1 MAHDNTEREREG
13 EMKRVEVKKSEI
25 HGVGLF
31 ALRDFEDGEIIL
43 DYDDSDVVRDVSIL
57 TDHDWRFNT
66 DFLENGKVVWQ
77 KEPERSRNHSC
88 DPNSYDKTING
99 VRRLVAK
106 RHIESGEEITG
117 DYAMNSYNDGTV
129 ECHCRSR
136 NCRKIGGGNF
146 FKLPKDIQI
155 RYLPYL
161 EEWFKNEHKQEIESL
176 ERLEIT

>member
-1 MAHDNTEREREG
+1 
-13 EMKRVEVKKSEI
+13 MKNVEVKKSNI
-25 HGVGLF
+25 KGVGLF

-43 DYDDSDVVRDVSIL
+43 DYDDSDIVRDVSIL
-57 TDHDWRFNT
+57 TDHDWDFNT

-106 RHIESGEEITG
+106 RRIKRGEEITG
-117 DYAMNSYNDGTV
+117 DYVMNGYNNGTF
-129 ECHCRSR
+129 ECNCGSK
-136 NCRKIGGGNF
+136 NCRKIYQGNF

-155 RYLPYL
+155 KYLPYL
-161 EEWFKNEHKQEIESL
+161 EESFKNEHKREIESL
-176 ERLEIT
+176 ENPERT